1 MALEVGMPP
10 RETREDLLRLVGR
23 IVLGAALVYAIFW
36 LGIVMGSFLQGSRFE
51 TGVVP

>member
-1 MALEVGMPP
+1 MPP
-10 RETREDLLRLVGR
+10 RETREELVTLAGR

-36 LGIVMGSFLQGSRFE
+36 LAIVLGSFFQGSRFE